1 MADHRKTFRPR
12 RLVLGAL
19 FLLVGSILPA
29 LAEDPG
35 LKNGAAAL
43 SAGKYDNAV
52 RMLSSTINSDNASAG
67 DAAKALYLRGI
78 AYRKLGQPARAIS
91 DLGAA
96 IFLGLPD
103 DDRVKALV
111 NRGLA
116 YQAAGLSNQGEAE
129 IAQARKAG
137 GSGAVDQLI
146 AEGGGTTAGAA
157 SVAAFSTSVT
167 PEQQG
172 YGSNAQAAAAAT
184 SDAPARTAS
193 ASGQWTTTADSQ
205 TGAESA
211 SSGNRVSRWWGSL
224 TGSSSSEQTAAN
236 APAESPAPA
245 PSKSP
250 PAPTTGWGA
259 QTQGGEAAVAAAP
272 PPAPSSGWGART
284 QQTASATVPASPPP
298 APSSPARAPSSGW
311 NAQTQGG
318 ETVVAS
324 DATPS
329 QSRFSRWF
337 SRTAEADQAAAP
349 PPPAPA
355 TGGRGG
361 FQIQLATSR
370 SEGEA
375 QALWKQV
382 SSNAGLSG
390 KSPDIEKV
398 DIGNF
403 GTFYSLKVG
412 PFPDKAESLKV
423 CNALKRNGV
432 DCSLVSP
439 EAQ

>member
-12 RLVLGAL
+12 RLVLGAS

-29 LAEDPG
+29 LAEDSG

-52 RMLSSTINSDNASAG
+52 RMLSSTINSDNASPG

-103 DDRVKALV
+103 EDRVKALV

-116 YQAAGLSNQGEAE
+116 YQAAGLSSQGEAE
-129 IAQARKAG
+129 IAQARRVG

-146 AEGGGTTAGAA
+146 AEGGGTPEGAA

-167 PEQQG
+167 PEAQG
-172 YGSNAQAAAAAT
+172 SSA
-184 SDAPARTAS
+184 SSAPPAETPTRTAN
-193 ASGQWTTTADSQ
+193 ASGQWTTTANSE
-205 TGAESA
+205 TGEASA
-211 SSGNRVSRWWGSL
+211 SSGNRVSRWFGSL
-224 TGSSSSEQTAAN
+224 TGSSSEQPAEPVS
-236 APAESPAPA
+236 APAESTAPPRAATPAPTKPPPA
-245 PSKSP
+245 PS
-250 PAPTTGWGA
+250 TGWGA
-259 QTQGGEAAVAAAP
+259 QTQAGETAAANSP
-272 PPAPSSGWGART
+272 PPPPSSPTPAPSTGWG
-284 QQTASATVPASPPP
+284 
-298 APSSPARAPSSGW
+298 
-311 NAQTQGG
+311 AQTQGG

-324 DATPS
+324 DASPS
-329 QSRFSRWF
+329 QSRWSRWF
-337 SRTAEADQAAAP
+337 SKTAEADQAAP

-361 FQIQLATSR
+361 FQLQLATSR

-382 SSNAGLSG
+382 SSANAGLAG

-398 DIGNF
+398 DIGSF

>member
-12 RLVLGAL
+12 RLVLGAS
-19 FLLVGSILPA
+19 FLLVASFLPA
-29 LAEDPG
+29 VAEDTG

-52 RMLSSTINSDNASAG
+52 RMLSSTINSDNTSPG

-116 YQAAGLSNQGEAE
+116 YQAAGLSSQGEAE

-137 GSGAVDQLI
+137 GSSAVDQLI
-146 AEGGGTTAGAA
+146 AEGGGTPAGVA

-193 ASGQWTTTADSQ
+193 ASGQWTTTANSE
-205 TGAESA
+205 TGGESA

-224 TGSSSSEQTAAN
+224 TGSSSSEQTAAS
-236 APAESPAPA
+236 APAESTAPSKPPPA
-245 PSKSP
+245 PS
-250 PAPTTGWGA
+250 TGWGA

-272 PPAPSSGWGART
+272 PPAPSTGWGAQT
-284 QQTASATVPASPPP
+284 QQTASAAVSASPPP
-298 APSSPARAPSSGW
+298 APSSPARAPSTGW
-311 NAQTQGG
+311 GAQTQGG
-318 ETVVAS
+318 ETVVAN

-361 FQIQLATSR
+361 FQLQLATSR

-382 SSNAGLSG
+382 SSNAGLAG

>member
-1 MADHRKTFRPR
+1 LSKDMADHRKTFRPR
-12 RLVLGAL
+12 RLVLGAS
-19 FLLVGSILPA
+19 FLLAASFLPA
-29 LAEDPG
+29 LAEDSG

-52 RMLSSTINSDNASAG
+52 RMLSSTINSDNASPG

-111 NRGLA
+111 NRGLS
-116 YQAAGLSNQGEAE
+116 YQAAGFSIQGEAE
-129 IAQARKAG
+129 IAQARKIG

-146 AEGGGTTAGAA
+146 AEGGGTPEGAA
-157 SVAAFSTSVT
+157 SIAAFSTSVS
-167 PEQQG
+167 PEAQG
-172 YGSNAQAAAAAT
+172 YGPSAQANGA
-184 SDAPARTAS
+184 APAPETPTRTAT
-193 ASGQWTTTADSQ
+193 SGQWTTTASGE
-205 TGAESA
+205 TGESA
-211 SSGNRVSRWWGSL
+211 SSGNRVSRWFGSL
-224 TGSSSSEQTAAN
+224 TGSSSSEQPAEPV
-236 APAESPAPA
+236 PAESTAPPRTATPTLPKPPPA
-245 PSKSP
+245 PS
-250 PAPTTGWGA
+250 TGWGA
-259 QTQGGEAAVAAAP
+259 QTQAGETAAARSAP
-272 PPAPSSGWGART
+272 PPPSG
-284 QQTASATVPASPPP
+284 PAP
-298 APSSPARAPSSGW
+298 APSTGW
-311 NAQTQGG
+311 GAQTQGG

-324 DATPS
+324 DASPS
-329 QSRFSRWF
+329 QSRWSRWF
-337 SRTAEADQAAAP
+337 SKTAEANQAAAP

-382 SSNAGLSG
+382 SSANAGLSG

-412 PFPDKAESLKV
+412 PFPDRADSLKV
-423 CNALKRNGV
+423 CNALKRHGV
-432 DCSLVSP
+432 DCSRVSP

>member
-1 MADHRKTFRPR
+1 MADQRKTFRPR
-12 RLVLGAL
+12 RLVLGAA
-19 FLLVGSILPA
+19 FVLVASLLPA
-29 LAEDPG
+29 LAEDSG

-52 RMLSSTINSDNASAG
+52 RMLSSTINSDNASPG
-67 DAAKALYLRGI
+67 DAARALYLRGI
-78 AYRKLGQPARAIS
+78 AYRKLGQPARAVS

-96 IFLGLPD
+96 MFLGLPE

-116 YQAAGLSNQGEAE
+116 YQAAGLSTQGEAE
-129 IAQARKAG
+129 IAQARKVG

-146 AEGGGTTAGAA
+146 AEGGGTPAGAA

-193 ASGQWTTTADSQ
+193 ASGQWTTTAN
-205 TGAESA
+205 GEPGGESA

-224 TGSSSSEQTAAN
+224 TGSSSSEQAAAS
-236 APAESPAPA
+236 APAESAA
-245 PSKSP
+245 PSLSKP
-250 PAPTTGWGA
+250 PAAPSTGWGA
-259 QTQGGEAAVAAAP
+259 QTQSGEAVVAAAP
-272 PPAPSSGWGART
+272 PPAPSTGWGAQT
-284 QQTASATVPASPPP
+284 QQTANTTVPASPPP
-298 APSSPARAPSSGW
+298 APSSPPRAPSSGW
-311 NAQTQGG
+311 GAQTQGG
-318 ETVVAS
+318 DTVVAS

-337 SRTAEADQAAAP
+337 SRTAEADQAAP
-349 PPPAPA
+349 PTPAPA

-361 FQIQLATSR
+361 FQLQLANSR
-370 SEGEA
+370 SEAEA

-382 SSNAGLSG
+382 SSANAGLAG
-390 KSPDIEKV
+390 KSPAIEKV
-398 DIGNF
+398 DIGSF
-403 GTFYSLKVG
+403 GTFYSLKAG
-412 PFPDKAESLKV
+412 PFPDKAESTKV
-423 CNALKRNGV
+423 CNALKRSGV
-432 DCSLVSP
+432 DCLVVSP
-439 EAQ
+439 DAQ